1 MIAPILPLYAISLA
15 PPPPITKSS
24 IRPCVQYFI
33 FIHHRE
39 VRIALGFSLEG
50 TVQSGGILVIG
61 VIFCFLCF
69 SFVFFIF
76 CDNLN
81 HDILIRLFL
90 VFPLFCP
97 SECIYSVLF
106 LYKYYDIHV
115 QVGKTQNI

>member
-1 MIAPILPLYAISLA
+1 M
-15 PPPPITKSS
+15 
-24 IRPCVQYFI
+24 
-33 FIHHRE
+33 
-39 VRIALGFSLEG
+39 RIALGFSLEG
-50 TVQSGGILVIG
+50 TVQSVGILVIG

-69 SFVFFIF
+69 SFVFFIC

-81 HDILIRLFL
+81 HDILIRLFF
-90 VFPLFCP
+90 VFPLFCS

>member
-1 MIAPILPLYAISLA
+1 M
-15 PPPPITKSS
+15 
-24 IRPCVQYFI
+24 
-33 FIHHRE
+33 
-39 VRIALGFSLEG
+39 RIALGFSLEG

-115 QVGKTQNI
+115 QVGKTQNILVTAAFSGAHAKSLRIKHALSIAKRTHLKLLFSL